1 MATVKRISKF
11 NKLVL
16 DQSFLEE
23 EFYEN
28 AMLLGIVCPLNAHR
42 LAWQLDTFLGFKLIR
57 QHDFTIEVGD
67 IAFPVYYLH
76 ELDKMMEHIV
86 YTNRRSGAY
95 LLPEIKNIDYI
106 WLIKGNNDL
115 KGYQQEIVQ
124 RLQLMPSIE
133 SCFSIPLAPL
143 KSKHLLIV

>member
-1 MATVKRISKF
+1 MATVKRTSKST
-11 NKLVL
+11 KLVL
-16 DQSFLEE
+16 DSSFLEE

-28 AMLLGIVCPLNAHR
+28 AILLGIVCPLNSHR
-42 LAWQLDTFLGFKLIR
+42 FAWQLDTFLGFKLIR
-57 QHDFTIEVGD
+57 HHDFTIEVGD
-67 IAFPVYYLH
+67 ITFPVYYLH

-86 YTNRRSGAY
+86 YANRRSGAF

>member
-1 MATVKRISKF
+1 MAAVKRSSKSA
-11 NKLVL
+11 KLVL

-28 AMLLGIVCPLNAHR
+28 AILLGIVCPLNSHR
-42 LAWQLDTFLGFKLIR
+42 FAWQLDTFLGLKLIR
-57 QHDFTIEVGD
+57 NHDFTIEVGD
-67 IAFPVYYLH
+67 IAFPVFYLH

-86 YTNRRSGAY
+86 YANRRAGAY
-95 LLPEIKNIDYI
+95 LLPELKNIDYI
-106 WLIKGNNDL
+106 WLLKGNNNL
-115 KGYQQEIVQ
+115 QGYQKEIVQ

-133 SCFSIPLAPL
+133 SCFFIPLSPL